1 MIAETANIPND
12 IAAAIV
18 DDPATVEAQVDENPV
33 EVNAAIAA
41 LPTEALVS
49 SQMEALLGGL
59 EDGTVPMWAQPA
71 ISAVNQNMA
80 ARGLSVSTVGRD
92 SLFNAIIQSAMPIA

>member
-49 SQMEALLGGL
+49 SQMESLLG
-59 EDGTVPMWAQPA
+59 
-71 ISAVNQNMA
+71 
-80 ARGLSVSTVGRD
+80 
-92 SLFNAIIQSAMPIA
+92 